1 MSNFGF
7 IFKNANPESKPSKQ
21 NNCFFFTHPV
31 SKKQDK
37 IKFEAEP
44 VPEVEV
50 TPEVEAVPEVEVT
63 PETEPVPEVEVTPET
78 EPVPE
83 VEVTPET
90 EPVVFWKEITE
101 NNVTFSEC
109 ELTTKL

>member
-31 SKKQDK
+31 VSKKQDK

-44 VPEVEV
+44 VPEVEAA
-50 TPEVEAVPEVEVT
+50 PEA
-63 PETEPVPEVEVTPET
+63 EPVPEVEAAPET
-78 EPVPE
+78 P
-83 VEVTPET
+83 

-101 NNVTFSEC
+101 NNVTFSEY
-109 ELTTKL
+109 ELTTTL